1 MAFLDK
7 VGLQRF
13 WEIILSKFA
22 TKEEINGCV
31 AKEELNGYVAKEEG
45 KGLSSNDYTTA
56 EKQKLESLAVMN
68 EITNAQIDEICGA
81 TIVSGSEVSL

>member
-7 VGLQRF
+7 SGLQRF

-22 TKEEINGCV
+22 TKAEIDGF
-31 AKEELNGYVAKEEG
+31 VAKEEG
-45 KGLSSNDYTTA
+45 KSLSSNDYTTA
-56 EKQKLESLAVMN
+56 EKQKLESLTVMD

-81 TIVSGSEVSL
+81 TIVSGSEVNL